1 MKQIFS
7 YNKFNE
13 DVADGLVETCYSL
26 AQKSIEGKN
35 NTPEYVEANKT
46 FNEEFMKYCVEN
58 AGMKWS
64 GLDMIKN
71 PMVYKKSGFLETFD
85 TILAGAITPV
95 VPTVAAA
102 GYEQL
107 YDITQVGF
115 GDVAKYEVDSNELF
129 IVNSLAEGIAR
140 GGVQTASNTEYTI
153 SAKREQISLYVD
165 WYHVAAGRTDWGKLL
180 QKIGASF
187 AAYIQARLAKVM
199 ATIITNNTN
208 GKNEDGIAGYMA
220 NGLTD
225 ENWLKVARLVKLANG
240 GADVYALGTSIALA
254 SVLPDSA
261 KGFRYGEDSAIVK
274 DGFLPDY
281 KNVPLIELG
290 NALVP
295 NTINGEPE
303 VVLPDDIIYFLP
315 LGMNKPIKVVMEGNT
330 VSVEKDPLFA
340 ADHTYGFTVDMR
352 MGMDAIVGS
361 KAGAITLN

>member
-1 MKQIFS
+1 M
-7 YNKFNE
+7 
-13 DVADGLVETCYSL
+13 
-26 AQKSIEGKN
+26 
-35 NTPEYVEANKT
+35 
-46 FNEEFMKYCVEN
+46 
-58 AGMKWS
+58 
-64 GLDMIKN
+64 
-71 PMVYKKSGFLETFD
+71 
-85 TILAGAITPV
+85 
-95 VPTVAAA
+95 
-102 GYEQL
+102 
-107 YDITQVGF
+107 
-115 GDVAKYEVDSNELF
+115 
-129 IVNSLAEGIAR
+129 
-140 GGVQTASNTEYTI
+140 AS
-153 SAKREQISLYVD
+153 
-165 WYHVAAGRTDWGKLL
+165 
-180 QKIGASF
+180 
-187 AAYIQARLAKVM
+187 
-199 ATIITNNTN
+199 IITNNTDVATN
-208 GKNEDGIAGYMA
+208 NQDGIAGYMA

-330 VSVEKDPLFA
+330 VSVEKAPLFA

>member
-1 MKQIFS
+1 M
-7 YNKFNE
+7 
-13 DVADGLVETCYSL
+13 A
-26 AQKSIEGKN
+26 
-35 NTPEYVEANKT
+35 
-46 FNEEFMKYCVEN
+46 
-58 AGMKWS
+58 S
-64 GLDMIKN
+64 GR
-71 PMVYKKSGFLETFD
+71 
-85 TILAGAITPV
+85 
-95 VPTVAAA
+95 
-102 GYEQL
+102 Q
-107 YDITQVGF
+107 
-115 GDVAKYEVDSNELF
+115 
-129 IVNSLAEGIAR
+129 
-140 GGVQTASNTEYTI
+140 
-153 SAKREQISLYVD
+153 
-165 WYHVAAGRTDWGKLL
+165 DWGKLL

-199 ATIITNNTN
+199 ASIITNNTDVATN
-208 GKNEDGIAGYMA
+208 NQDGIAGYMA

-261 KGFRYGEDSAIVK
+261 KGFRYGEDSAIVR

-281 KNVPLIELG
+281 KNVPMIELG

-295 NTINGEPE
+295 NTINGESE
-303 VVLPDDIIYFLP
+303 VVLPDDIIYMLP

-361 KAGAITLN
+361 KIGAITLN